1 MNSDA
6 NSNLIILA
14 TIKTLKY
21 NSNGIY
27 NYNEDTS
34 NIQIEIDKIN
44 KSKYLI
50 RKKNNIIINK
60 EQQSEFESGKEEE
73 ILFYIRKSFKTG
85 LYELINPVRKK
96 MIKNISNI
104 DSLNLRPW
112 LILNSKQE
120 SNEIYNEDY
129 NLNENDI
136 IKLGRRKY
144 EVIKINISSFNNN
157 NKLFLQ
163 NSYNYN
169 ISEMNKRIGSIF
181 DINLN
186 PNQYIVTEEEKIEI
200 IRSNEKEHKIGK
212 NNNKEV
218 FQQSDNL
225 IFKHNFN
232 NYSLNNTINNETKEI
247 NGELCLICFEVE
259 STKDNPK
266 ICLCSCKNYIHYK
279 CLKEYNYYFFFM
291 KEMIPS

>member
-6 NSNLIILA
+6 NSNQIILA

-21 NSNGIY
+21 NSNGIF

-73 ILFYIRKSFKTG
+73 ILFYVRKSFKTG
-85 LYELINPVRKK
+85 IYELINPVRKK

-112 LILNSKQE
+112 LILNSKKE

-163 NSYNYN
+163 NPYNYN

-200 IRSNEKEHKIGK
+200 ITSNEK
-212 NNNKEV
+212 NK
-218 FQQSDNL
+218 F
-225 IFKHNFN
+225 FN
-232 NYSLNNTINNETKEI
+232 NQIILFLNII
-247 NGELCLICFEVE
+247 LI
-259 STKDNPK
+259 
-266 ICLCSCKNYIHYK
+266 I
-279 CLKEYNYYFFFM
+279 
-291 KEMIPS
+291 IP